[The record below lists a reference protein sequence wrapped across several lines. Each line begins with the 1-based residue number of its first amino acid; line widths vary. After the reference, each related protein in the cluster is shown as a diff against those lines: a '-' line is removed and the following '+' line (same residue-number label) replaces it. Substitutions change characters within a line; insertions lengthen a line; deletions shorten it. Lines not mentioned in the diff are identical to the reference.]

1 MMSESKISNMNV
13 EDDISQFL
21 LYRRGKKFVCDNP
34 TLQTIFPDIIFN
46 KGIAKKRLA
55 KLLAKFECQCF
66 KQDFSNQHIIRLS
79 NLLDDEETIAIALI
93 KINDTFGSAVLEHSD
108 RNEEGIKQYW
118 IHEVCKSGISNRTT
132 EDEILHAKTRD
143 CPYPKEFVPATQSPI
158 PFIFEMFKH
167 YIIQTGGNSSWLY
180 VDNTQPQH
188 AIEALV
194 NLYSKKYNYK
204 VKQINKHFISMKTE
218 YPVYTITDHPMG
230 EGKKSKKTP
239 KQKKSK
245 KTPKHKKSTPKKSK
259 KSRPRQKKHRKKTQS
274 KK

>member
-1 MMSESKISNMNV
+1 
-13 EDDISQFL
+13 
-21 LYRRGKKFVCDNP
+21 
-34 TLQTIFPDIIFN
+34 
-46 KGIAKKRLA
+46 
-55 KLLAKFECQCF
+55 
-66 KQDFSNQHIIRLS
+66 
-79 NLLDDEETIAIALI
+79 
-93 KINDTFGSAVLEHSD
+93 
-108 RNEEGIKQYW
+108 
-118 IHEVCKSGISNRTT
+118 
-132 EDEILHAKTRD
+132 
-143 CPYPKEFVPATQSPI
+143 
-158 PFIFEMFKH
+158 MFKH

-239 KQKKSK
+239 KRKKSK
-245 KTPKHKKSTPKKSK
+245 KTPKQKKSTPKKSTPKKSTPKKSTPKKSTPKKSK
-259 KSRPRQKKHRKKTQS
+259 KSRPRQKKHRQKTQS